1 MSFNT
6 DTATVLDVWMSLGP
20 GVFTLLIWW
29 NYVLQDR
36 GANFRAF
43 ETIYFKLTKKIRK
56 NYKNS
61 KKFKNFQNIY
71 VKKHHKNEKVTKML
85 VKTLQINVFLP
96 S

>member
-1 MSFNT
+1 
-6 DTATVLDVWMSLGP
+6 MSLFSGTTQSETDSSDEASDSHHP

-61 KKFKNFQNIY
+61 KKFKIFMLKNTKKN
-71 VKKHHKNEKVTKML
+71 VKHFK
-85 VKTLQINVFLP
+85 
-96 S
+96 

>member
-1 MSFNT
+1 MGGPGPLNVIGNVRFFGKS
-6 DTATVLDVWMSLGP
+6 P

-43 ETIYFKLTKKIRK
+43 ETIYYKLTKKIRK

-71 VKKHHKNEKVTKML
+71 VKKHHKNEKSNK
-85 VKTLQINVFLP
+85 NAC
-96 S
+96 